1 MCRCNEDL
9 YIEEVVLTTR
19 FEKRNRSLL
28 NFDALF
34 SITLRKLK
42 CCIQPKNL
50 IMESALFKDVELHQ
64 AFEKILSI
72 ESFSNCISDIV
83 ELIYNN
89 QLTKDS
95 LNEILKEYNIKE
107 VEDIKEDILDLLLV
121 YINLVLNDNVITENE
136 MRNVILL
143 KKFFKITEGDF
154 YNHRYDEVQEILYRQ
169 FEHLYADN
177 KIDDE
182 ESLYKVELQE
192 LFDLSYD
199 QFLEFINKEVNEA
212 LQRGASLNDLDTVY
226 KLPEYSK
233 IIADVAARQIS
244 QEAKDLVWNR
254 DFGKCTQCASNEKL
268 EFDHIIPFS
277 KGGQIHIE
285 TSSFYVNLATGK
297 N

>member
-1 MCRCNEDL
+1 
-9 YIEEVVLTTR
+9 
-19 FEKRNRSLL
+19 
-28 NFDALF
+28 
-34 SITLRKLK
+34 
-42 CCIQPKNL
+42 
-50 IMESALFKDVELHQ
+50 MESTLFKDAELHQ

-95 LNEILKEYNIKE
+95 LNEILKEYNIKQ

-154 YNHRYDEVQEILYRQ
+154 YNHRYDEVHEILYRQ

-199 QFLEFINKEVNEA
+199 QFLEFIDKEVNEA

-244 QEAKDLVWNR
+244 QEVKDLVWNR
-254 DFGKCTQCASNEKL
+254 DTGKCAQCGSNEKL

-277 KGGQIHIE
+277 KGGSNTYRNIQLLCEPCNRKKLNKI
-285 TSSFYVNLATGK
+285 G
-297 N
+297 